1 MKYILVTGGV
11 ISGIGKGIISSSI
24 GTILRSYGFRVTSI
38 KIDPYINIDAG
49 TFSPY
54 EHGEVFVLDDGGE
67 VDLDL
72 GNYERFLDI
81 TLHRDNNITAGKI
94 YRSVIDKERR
104 GDYLGKTVQVV
115 PHITDAIQEWVERV
129 ACISVDDDKTT
140 PDICIV
146 ELGGTIGDIES
157 MPFVEAFRQFQF
169 RVKRD
174 NFCLVHVSLVPQP
187 NATKEHKTKPTQ
199 HSVKELR
206 GHGLSPDLIICRC
219 ETQMPLAAKEKVAMF
234 CQVEKEHVICIPDV
248 NTLYRVPVLLQ
259 ETGVFNFLSTR
270 LGLTL
275 KCNYDQSMMIKWRE
289 LIERSERQLE
299 EVVIALVGKYTALE
313 DAYASVLK
321 ALNHAALF
329 CNRKL
334 NIRFVHASDLE
345 ANRKKEDP
353 VKYHEAWQQLCSA
366 HGVIVPGGFG
376 SRGVEG
382 KIAAIEWAR
391 TQSKPFLGICLGLQC
406 AVIEFARH
414 VLQYKGANS
423 SEFDKVEHQVVIE
436 MPEHNTGTMGG
447 TMRLGRRTTHFV
459 TDDSILKKLYG
470 NVDTIDERHRHRYE
484 VNPKYVEEFEKAGMK
499 FVGHSDDN
507 QRMEILEL
515 DNHPYFVAVQYHPEY
530 ISRPLKP
537 TAPYLG
543 LIWAA
548 CGELK
553 NVLTHVTK
561 APTTPDIAELALC
574 SIATPLSYYT
584 IFFKIKNEKP
594 VEEEGEQRPGKIG
607 VLSFCQSGDITGQES
622 LFFLWLLSCT
632 KKLFYWIVKYIDFA
646 TNENL
651 KKHTDLQN
659 EVNDRICKQQVS
671 AKISTH
677 GLSFISGNLVYDARQ
692 PEEKGLVPLGEGPK
706 IVSAREFYNDLCE
719 KAERERRSNRKNKSS
734 NYHKDIGDDIQMS
747 EFALQKNVPLGPAD
761 LNLLATVGP
770 RTIHVYDKLCV
781 VVLSNK

>member
-81 TLHRDNNITAGKI
+81 TLHRDNNITTGKI
-94 YRSVIDKERR
+94 YQYVIDKERR

-129 ACISVDDDKTT
+129 ARVSVDNDKTE
-140 PDICIV
+140 PDICII

-157 MPFVEAFRQFQF
+157 MSFVEAFRQFQF
-169 RVKRD
+169 RVKRE

-187 NATKEHKTKPTQ
+187 NATQEHKTKPTQ

-206 GHGLSPDLIICRC
+206 GYGLSPDLIICRSA
-219 ETQMPLAAKEKVAMF
+219 TPMTLSSKEKVAMF
-234 CQVEKEHVICIPDV
+234 CQVDKDHVICMPDV
-248 NTLYRVPVLLQ
+248 KTLFRVPLLLQ
-259 ETGVFNFLSTR
+259 ENGMFNFLSTR
-270 LGLTL
+270 LNLTL
-275 KCNYDQSMMIKWRE
+275 KNNYDQSLMIKWRE
-289 LIERSERQLE
+289 LIERSERQLD

-321 ALNHAALF
+321 ALYHAALF

-334 NIRFVHASDLE
+334 NIRFVHATDLE
-345 ANRKKEDP
+345 ANTKKEDP

-366 HGVIVPGGFG
+366 HGVLVPGGFG

-391 TQSKPFLGICLGLQC
+391 TKSKPFLGICLGLQC

-414 VLQYKGANS
+414 VLQYKRANS

-436 MPEHNTGTMGG
+436 MPEHNPGIMGG
-447 TMRLGRRTTHFV
+447 TMRLGRRTTYFV

-470 NVDTIDERHRHRYE
+470 NVDSIDERHRHRYE
-484 VNPKYVEEFEKAGMK
+484 VNPAYIEQYEKAGMK
-499 FVGHSDDN
+499 FVGRSDDN
-507 QRMEILEL
+507 ERMEILEL
-515 DNHPYFVAVQYHPEY
+515 ENHPYFVAVQYHPEY

-537 TAPYLG
+537 SAPYLG

-561 APTTPDIAELALC
+561 QQPTAPDIV
-574 SIATPLSYYT
+574 SKS
-584 IFFKIKNEKP
+584 
-594 VEEEGEQRPGKIG
+594 PGPFSH
-607 VLSFCQSGDITGQES
+607 VS
-622 LFFLWLLSCT
+622 LFR
-632 KKLFYWIVKYIDFA
+632 
-646 TNENL
+646 
-651 KKHTDLQN
+651 HT
-659 EVNDRICKQQVS
+659 
-671 AKISTH
+671 
-677 GLSFISGNLVYDARQ
+677 
-692 PEEKGLVPLGEGPK
+692 
-706 IVSAREFYNDLCE
+706 
-719 KAERERRSNRKNKSS
+719 
-734 NYHKDIGDDIQMS
+734 
-747 EFALQKNVPLGPAD
+747 
-761 LNLLATVGP
+761 
-770 RTIHVYDKLCV
+770 
-781 VVLSNK
+781 